1 MSRLIDA
8 DALKE
13 DIIELLEI
21 EWGYEGIREDVSR
34 IIDSMPATEERPHG
48 ECGTCKHFVKG
59 GLDGKTYVCEHPSI
73 DQDDYYNYAFL
84 TMDENDFCSC
94 YEKKE
99 GETE

>member
-8 DALKE
+8 DRLRNIALSLRDVE
-13 DIIELLEI
+13 MVYEI
-21 EWGYEGIREDVSR
+21 DQSPTVEQ
-34 IIDSMPATEERPHG
+34 THG
-48 ECGTCKHFVKG
+48 ECKTCKHYVKG

-73 DQDDYYNYAFL
+73 EQDDYYNYACI

-99 GETE
+99 GKTE